1 MKIIILNLILVYAPI
16 LKVIKTIISDSLLP
30 QNYLYKTM
38 VLILSQFLNI

>member
-16 LKVIKTIISDSLLP
+16 LKIIKTIIADPLSP
-30 QNYLYKTM
+30 WNYLYKTM

>member
-16 LKVIKTIISDSLLP
+16 LKIIKTIISDSLSP
-30 QNYLYKTM
+30 RNYLYKIM